1 MVKCNLILNPANL
14 AGFSIYRLVAN
25 CFMKHS
31 AHVLFLYLF
40 VALATA
46 TAQTLVIHPVPQEL
60 TYSAHN
66 DDFTVRVRKP
76 GEVWQDLFEY
86 AVDVDLDKVQTA
98 SMVTFDFSGS
108 VEVAITANNSTLQSV
123 QIRPLSAEITPAL
136 SGKTLYFKLNQPRN
150 LSIEINGD
158 KRRNLHLFANPP
170 ETYKPNPADPN
181 VLYFGPGIHSPGDK
195 PGDVFN
201 IPSDKTVYLAGGAVL
216 RGKIV
221 CDKVRNVRIVGR
233 GMLDHPLRGIE
244 ITHSQHIE
252 VDGLI
257 VRNPQHYTVYGGQS
271 KDIIIRNLK
280 SFSCK
285 GWSDGIDLM
294 SCSDVVVDNVFMRN
308 SDDCIALYGHRWGYY
323 GSSRNIV
330 VKNSVLWADVAHP
343 INLGLHGNTTSVG
356 DTLENITFTN
366 IDILEHD
373 EDDPNYQGCMA
384 ISCGDLNLIRH
395 IRFEN
400 IRIEDFEEGQ
410 LVNLRV
416 LYNQKYNTGPGRN
429 IEDVLFKD
437 ITYTGVLA
445 NPSIIEGLSE
455 KGAIKGVTF
464 EGISINGKQVF
475 TPTAFSLDIG
485 KFTESIK
492 FIPASATLKQ

>member
-1 MVKCNLILNPANL
+1 
-14 AGFSIYRLVAN
+14 
-25 CFMKHS
+25 MKHVT
-31 AHVLFLYLF
+31 HVLFFFLIA
-40 VALATA
+40 ALSTA
-46 TAQTLVIHPVPQEL
+46 LAQTLVVHPVPQEL
-60 TYSAHN
+60 VYSAHN
-66 DDFTVRVRKP
+66 DDFTVRVRRS
-76 GEVWQDLFEY
+76 GEAWQDLFEY
-86 AVDVDLDKVQTA
+86 AVDVDMDKVQIA
-98 SMVTFDFSGS
+98 SMVTFDFSGT
-108 VEVAITANNSTLQSV
+108 VEVAVTANNETIQAV
-123 QIRPLSAEITPAL
+123 QIRPLSAEIVPTL
-136 SGKTLYFKLNQPRN
+136 RGKTLYFKLNQPRN

-158 KRRNLHLFANPP
+158 KRHNLHLFANPL
-170 ETYKPNPADPN
+170 ETYKPNPNDPN
-181 VLYFGPGIHSPGDK
+181 IVYFGPGIHTPGDK

-216 RGKIV
+216 RGKLV
-221 CDKVRNVRIVGR
+221 CDKVKNVRILGR
-233 GMLDHPLRGIE
+233 GILDHPLRGIE
-244 ITHSQHIE
+244 ITHSENVE

-271 KDIIIRNLK
+271 KGITIRNLK

-294 SCSDVVVDNVFMRN
+294 SCSDVLVDNVFMRN
-308 SDDCIALYGHRWGYY
+308 SDDCIALYGHRWNYY
-323 GSSRNIV
+323 GSCRNV
-330 VKNSVLWADVAHP
+330 TVKNSILWADVAHP
-343 INLGLHGNTTSVG
+343 INLGLHGNTVSVG

-384 ISCGDLNLIRH
+384 ISCGDLNLIRN

-400 IRIEDFEEGQ
+400 IRVDDFEEGQ

-429 IEDVLFKD
+429 IEDVLFKN
-437 ITYTGVLA
+437 ITYTGALA

-464 EGISINGKQVF
+464 DNISINGKQILSTTDFGLKVGRFTEAIKF
-475 TPTAFSLDIG
+475 TPV
-485 KFTESIK
+485 
-492 FIPASATLKQ
+492 SATLK